1 MVTKLA
7 PHPVKKHKEKVRED
21 FGPPP
26 VCQRFLEGVTLLN
39 HFQSGFG
46 CFLSSPLGF

>member
-1 MVTKLA
+1 MVTKLS

-26 VCQRFLEGVTLLN
+26 VFQRFLEGVTLFN